1 MEDPRGKAVHSAQ
14 PQLSLSQGFKLKGC
28 RGCPGPLGL
37 SGDPPPHSTKAAKSA
52 RGSPD
57 PGAALLWGLPCSWGT
72 WQRPGVWGAA
82 DEMRGPRH
90 LGT

>member
-37 SGDPPPHSTKAAKSA
+37 SGDPPPPIAPRRPSL
-52 RGSPD
+52 RG
-57 PGAALLWGLPCSWGT
+57 GALTRERHCCGVCPVAGALGRGLGSGV
-72 WQRPGVWGAA
+72 QR
-82 DEMRGPRH
+82 MR
-90 LGT
+90 